1 MFSPTNW
8 QRIDLRKLDRAQT
21 LERMAKEVG
30 GVATAFRVM
39 GGLLLF
45 FLACGALFVAA
56 LIVPKLIGA
65 GCQIQGMPGGADDP
79 FTGIELATAARD
91 ATFTLVFPD
100 GQTMIAGAGMWICSI
115 VICLRASRMLRAIVQ
130 TKRPF
135 DGGRVRNL
143 MEIGQLLMFQ
153 GLVLPIAGSAL
164 TWALLRIIQ
173 YQGNLELSII
183 GPYQG
188 CSIIVGLVLMAIA
201 RIFEYGCILQDQDD
215 RLL

>member
-1 MFSPTNW
+1 M
-8 QRIDLRKLDRAQT
+8 
-21 LERMAKEVG
+21 LERLEI
-30 GVATAFRVM
+30 TN
-39 GGLLLF
+39 
-45 FLACGALFVAA
+45 FV
-56 LIVPKLIGA
+56 
-65 GCQIQGMPGGADDP
+65 
-79 FTGIELATAARD
+79 
-91 ATFTLVFPD
+91 
-100 GQTMIAGAGMWICSI
+100 
-115 VICLRASRMLRAIVQ
+115 
-130 TKRPF
+130 
-135 DGGRVRNL
+135 L

-201 RIFEYGCILQDQDD
+201 RIFEYGCILQEQDD